1 MEKLLMNKI
10 AIAGCLTAVLL
21 VSGCAS
27 SGNTSIKNET
37 ADSIDQKIHDNVTT
51 KQQVRAMFGD
61 PMTTHFTDSGHE
73 EWQYTFATTKANGTN
88 FIPYY
93 GAFSNGSHG
102 KEKSLDIIYNGDVVW
117 HHVMSSSK
125 VKTHEGL

>member
-1 MEKLLMNKI
+1 MKKS

-27 SGNTSIKNET
+27 AGNTSIKNET
-37 ADSIDQKIHDNVTT
+37 GATIDQKIHDNVTT
-51 KQQVRAMFGD
+51 KQQVRDMFGD
-61 PMTTHFTDSGHE
+61 PMDTHFTDSGHE
-73 EWQYTFATTKANGTN
+73 EWKYSFVTSKANGTN

-102 KEKSLDIIYNGDVVW
+102 QEKSLTIIFNGNVVW
-117 HHVMSSSK
+117 HHTMSSSNIK
-125 VKTHEGL
+125 AHSGI